1 MLGLAGLISA
11 HTEGGNVTL
20 SYDMRAVGVFPTRQE
35 AEYALTALRD
45 AGFPMERISVI
56 ARDAHQTD
64 VIAGAEVSDRM
75 TGNQAGEGA
84 TAGAVTG
91 GALGGLTGLLV
102 GLGAVAIPG
111 LGPILLGG
119 AAATALATTLSGG
132 AIGAAAGGLIGALV
146 GIGIPED
153 RARIYSAG
161 VSHGNYL
168 IMVEG
173 SEAEIRQAEMI
184 LSSRGIQE
192 WGIYDIAPRSSTVH
206 PTRPFENQT
215 SL

>member
-1 MLGLAGLISA
+1 
-11 HTEGGNVTL
+11 VTL
-20 SYDMRAVGVFPTRQE
+20 SYDKRAVGVFPTRQE

-56 ARDAHQTD
+56 ARDAHSTD
-64 VIAGAEVSDRM
+64 VMAGAEVSDRM

-111 LGPILLGG
+111 LGPVLLGG

-153 RARIYSAG
+153 RARLYSDR
-161 VSHGNYL
+161 VSHGSYL
-168 IMVEG
+168 IMIEG
-173 SEAEIRQAEMI
+173 PEADIRQAETI
-184 LSSRGIQE
+184 LNSRGIQE
-192 WGIYDIAPRSSTVH
+192 WGIYDITARSSH
-206 PTRPFENQT
+206 WNQASHLGNQT
-215 SL
+215 LL